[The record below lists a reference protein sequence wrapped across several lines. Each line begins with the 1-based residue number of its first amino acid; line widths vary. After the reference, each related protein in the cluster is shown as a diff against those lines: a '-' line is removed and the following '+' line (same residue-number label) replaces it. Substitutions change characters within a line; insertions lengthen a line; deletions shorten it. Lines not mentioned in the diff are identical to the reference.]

1 MRAFGNLLIILSA
14 IIPIL
19 FGLEYF
25 SEATIVFVAF
35 LLYLT
40 GHYVRHNFTYRNFKI
55 SRRSKPFFE
64 SILKNTIQA
73 FAYVTIFIFVG
84 YILLKISK
92 SSFKPTLWMRYFTS
106 WLVRL
111 KGVNKFDQNTNKS
124 VKHEIILSIYH
135 QSRVSSLARIS

>member
-25 SEATIVFVAF
+25 SEATIVFLAF

-55 SRRSKPFFE
+55 SRRSKPFFK
-64 SILKNTIQA
+64 SILKNSIHAIA
-73 FAYVTIFIFVG
+73 FVTIYIFIG
-84 YILLKISK
+84 YLLLTISK
-92 SSFKPTLWMRYFTS
+92 NDFYLNNMQSLMQGPIDLINEMINFWISLPN
-106 WLVRL
+106 RL
-111 KGVNKFDQNTNKS
+111 MKYGQ
-124 VKHEIILSIYH
+124 
-135 QSRVSSLARIS
+135 

>member
-25 SEATIVFVAF
+25 SDATIVFLAF
-35 LLYLT
+35 PLYLI

-73 FAYVTIFIFVG
+73 IAYVTIFIFVG

-92 SSFKPTLWMRYFTS
+92 NDFYLNNMQSLMQGPIDLINEMINFWISLPN
-106 WLVRL
+106 RL
-111 KGVNKFDQNTNKS
+111 MKYGQ
-124 VKHEIILSIYH
+124 
-135 QSRVSSLARIS
+135 

>member
-25 SEATIVFVAF
+25 SEATIVFLAF

-64 SILKNTIQA
+64 SILKNSIHAIA
-73 FAYVTIFIFVG
+73 FVTIFIFVG

-92 SSFKPTLWMRYFTS
+92 TDFYLNNLQSLMQSSID
-106 WLVRL
+106 VI
-111 KGVNKFDQNTNKS
+111 N
-124 VKHEIILSIYH
+124 EIIRFWINLPYRLMKYG
-135 QSRVSSLARIS
+135 Q